1 MRYIA
6 AYAAIVS
13 LAVFSGWL
21 VTVIIGVMT

>member
-1 MRYIA
+1 MKYIA

-13 LAVFSGWL
+13 LALFSGWV